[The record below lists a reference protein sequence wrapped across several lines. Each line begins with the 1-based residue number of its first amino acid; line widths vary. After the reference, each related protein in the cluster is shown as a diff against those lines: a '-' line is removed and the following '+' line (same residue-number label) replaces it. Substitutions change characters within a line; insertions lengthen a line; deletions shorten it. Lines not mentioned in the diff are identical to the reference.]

1 MKTIVDYL
9 IKKQTYEHNVLGRDF
24 ILVLEDKVITL
35 KYHGHEW
42 WIATN
47 KPGVEIEYI
56 IQDTLEECGIE
67 IRFCDECGKPFGE
80 GFMME
85 DACWYICDDCF
96 EAAMNAEYGEDKWR
110 ATDEEGSYG
119 GFYEHL
125 NDGDEWEDTGIFW
138 TEWN

>member
-1 MKTIVDYL
+1 MKDILCYIKENTRFKGIIGSANVKIEMFEDVVIVTCNNHIHSFNSSKVHDANYAV
-9 IKKQTYEHNVLGRDF
+9 QD
-24 ILVLEDKVITL
+24 ILE
-35 KYHGHEW
+35 KYKTE
-42 WIATN
+42 
-47 KPGVEIEYI
+47 V
-56 IQDTLEECGIE
+56 
-67 IRFCDECGKPFGE
+67 RFCDECGKPFSE

-85 DACWYICDDCF
+85 DGCWYICDDCF
-96 EAAMNAEYGEDKWR
+96 EAAMNAEYGEGKWR

>member
-9 IKKQTYEHNVLGRDF
+9 IQNHIYKHDTLDRDF
-24 ILVLEDKVITL
+24 ILELEGKVIIL
-35 KYHGHEW
+35 KYLEHEW

-47 KPGVEIEYI
+47 KSGEEIEYI
-56 IQDTLEECGIE
+56 IQDILEEYGIE
-67 IRFCDECGKPFGE
+67 IRFCNECGKPFDA

-85 DACWYICDDCF
+85 DGCWYICDDCF
-96 EAAMNAEYGEDKWR
+96 ERAMNKEYGEYKWR
-110 ATDEEGSYG
+110 TTKTEGVYG

-125 NDGDEWEDTGIFW
+125 NNDREWEDTGIFW

>member
-9 IKKQTYEHNVLGRDF
+9 MNKHLYEHNILGRDF
-24 ILVLEDKVITL
+24 RLELEGKVITL

-42 WIATN
+42 WVAIN
-47 KPGVEIEYI
+47 KHGQEVECI
-56 IQDTLEECGIE
+56 IQDILEECGIE
-67 IRFCDECGKPFGE
+67 IRFCDECGKPFDA

-85 DACWYICDDCF
+85 DGCWYICDDCF
-96 EAAMNAEYGEDKWR
+96 ESAMNAEYGENKWR
-110 ATDEEGSYG
+110 TTDAEGTYG

-125 NDGDEWEDTGIFW
+125 NDGDKWEDTGIFW

>member
-24 ILVLEDKVITL
+24 TLMLEGKVITL

-42 WIATN
+42 WVTTN
-47 KPGVEIEYI
+47 KPGQEIECI
-56 IQDTLEECGIE
+56 IQDILEECGIE

-85 DACWYICDDCF
+85 DGCWYICDDCF
-96 EAAMNAEYGEDKWR
+96 EAAMNAEYGEGKWR
-110 ATDEEGSYG
+110 ATDEEGAYG